1 MSDFGDDGYRC
12 RKCGHKSMFCKCDW
26 NKRPPIDMQ
35 EVERFAKDRLQKER
49 ISKLEESLRN
59 IRRIALAS
67 HEIRDLETLNAIID
81 DVDEILGE

>member
-1 MSDFGDDGYRC
+1 M
-12 RKCGHKSMFCKCDW
+12 K
-26 NKRPPIDMQ
+26 
-35 EVERFAKDRLQKER
+35 EVERFAQEQLQKER

-81 DVDEILGE
+81 DVGEILGE